1 MVEKISKISA
11 SAAPIA
17 TRIEHSISVA
27 EPEIAWAARRQAEID
42 EGLEDRRKS
51 GEHLHPESNAEDAD
65 SRHLDLHHSESPEQ
79 TDDAEKLS
87 ALEALEDACEDA
99 GVPCAVIGVVGG
111 DTIKFVDV
119 EEWEADRF
127 DGLSEVAL
135 ADLRRAHEAFLPELM
150 GADGALA

>member
-1 MVEKISKISA
+1 LVEKISKISA

-51 GEHLHPESNAEDAD
+51 GEHPHPESNAEDAG

-87 ALEALEDACEDA
+87 GESERIGTGNLDEED
-99 GVPCAVIGVVGG
+99 VPFGEHSGYI
-111 DTIKFVDV
+111 
-119 EEWEADRF
+119 
-127 DGLSEVAL
+127 
-135 ADLRRAHEAFLPELM
+135 
-150 GADGALA
+150 

>member
-17 TRIEHSISVA
+17 TRVQHSISVA

-51 GEHLHPESNAEDAD
+51 GEHPHPENDAESAD
-65 SRHLDLHHSESPEQ
+65 SRHLDLHHSENSEQ

-87 ALEALEDACEDA
+87 GESERIGTGNLDED
-99 GVPCAVIGVVGG
+99 VPFGEHSGYI
-111 DTIKFVDV
+111 
-119 EEWEADRF
+119 
-127 DGLSEVAL
+127 
-135 ADLRRAHEAFLPELM
+135 
-150 GADGALA
+150 